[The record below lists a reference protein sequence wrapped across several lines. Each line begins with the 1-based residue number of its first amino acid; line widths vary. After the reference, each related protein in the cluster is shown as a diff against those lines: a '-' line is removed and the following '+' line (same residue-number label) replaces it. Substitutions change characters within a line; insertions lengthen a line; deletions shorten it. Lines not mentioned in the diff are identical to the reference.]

1 MGGGQDWQA
10 GVRSACQARHLSRE
24 TEAAYRHW
32 VRRYLEFQQWDLLR
46 AAEPAGVVAFLN
58 QLADRQHIS
67 VSSHLQALHALLF
80 LFRHVLAIEVG
91 ALQGLRRMRRPQRLP
106 EVLSVEEVRATL
118 NAMHGMP
125 RLIAALLYGTGMRVG
140 EGVALRVKDVDLRA
154 GVITVRAGKGAK
166 DRATMLPRRLAGPLQ
181 QAMLRRLQLHKQDL
195 LRGEGHAPMPDAL
208 DRKYPNASRL
218 FAWQFVFASRALR
231 CCPRTGHAVRWHV
244 SPSTVQEAFKVA
256 LHAAGIH
263 RHASLHVLR
272 HSFATHLLASGT
284 DIRTI
289 QQLLGHRHLDT
300 TMIYTHVAQVARA
313 TTSPLDRF

>member
-1 MGGGQDWQA
+1 MA
-10 GVRSACQARHLSRE
+10 VCRARHLSRE
-24 TEAAYRHW
+24 TQAIYRHW
-32 VRRYLEFQQWDLLR
+32 VRRYLEFQRGDLVR
-46 AAEPAGVVAFLN
+46 AADPAGVVAFLN
-58 QLADRQHIS
+58 QLADQRHMS

-91 ALQGLRRMRRPQRLP
+91 VLQGLRRMRRPQRLP
-106 EVLSVEEVRATL
+106 EVLSVEEVRAAL

-125 RLIAALLYGTGMRVG
+125 RLVAALLYGSGMRVG
-140 EGVALRVKDVDLRA
+140 EGVALRVKDMDLRA
-154 GVITVRAGKGAK
+154 GVVMVRAGKGAK
-166 DRATMLPRRLAGPLQ
+166 DRATMLPRRLVRPLQ
-181 QAMLRRLQLHKQDL
+181 QVLLRRLQWHKQDL

-208 DRKYPNASRL
+208 DRKYPNASRS

-231 CCPRTGHAVRWHV
+231 PCPRTGHAVRWHL
-244 SPSTVQEAFKVA
+244 SPSTVQGAFKDA
-256 LHAAGIH
+256 LRAVGIH

-300 TMIYTHVAQVARA
+300 TMIYTHVAQAARA